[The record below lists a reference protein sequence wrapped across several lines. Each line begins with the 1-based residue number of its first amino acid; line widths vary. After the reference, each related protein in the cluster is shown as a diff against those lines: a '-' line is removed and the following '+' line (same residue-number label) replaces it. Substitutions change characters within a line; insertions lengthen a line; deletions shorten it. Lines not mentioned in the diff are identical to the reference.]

1 MGKPTRTQPAHDTTF
16 EPEPP
21 PLPAH
26 DVAMK
31 TLLRLAKFIDNTVTK
46 DDQLLS
52 DLEIAFGSTSL
63 TRTSHAAERILH
75 RAETVTWGGA

>member
-1 MGKPTRTQPAHDTTF
+1 MGKPTRTQPAHDTF
-16 EPEPP
+16 EPTP

-52 DLEIAFGSTSL
+52 DLEVAFGSTSL

-75 RAETVTWGGA
+75 RAQTVTWGGA